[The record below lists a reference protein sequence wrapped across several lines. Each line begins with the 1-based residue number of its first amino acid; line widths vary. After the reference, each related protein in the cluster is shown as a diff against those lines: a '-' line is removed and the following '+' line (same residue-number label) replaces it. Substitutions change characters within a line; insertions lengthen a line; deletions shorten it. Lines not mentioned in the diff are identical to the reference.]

1 MINRSVKNFEIKE
14 LIATGGMA
22 AIYKAV
28 QVSLDRVVAIKILHG
43 HLAQDQNF
51 ITRFEREAKAA
62 ANLQHENIVNI
73 IDFGKA
79 EDVYFIAMEYVEG
92 RSLKDLIASIK
103 FIPLDIALT
112 IAHAIIQG
120 LDHAHKKGVVHRDI
134 KPANILISH
143 NGVAKIADF
152 GLAQAQDLTSVTL
165 TGSIVGTPAYMSP
178 EQAGGR
184 KVDIRTDIFSLG
196 VVLYEM
202 ITGIKPFAGDNYSSV
217 IHEILTVEPPKPME
231 ANPLIPDKINDTIL
245 RMLEKDIERRYQS
258 AGEIGDDI
266 TAYFKRR
273 NIEVPRKRIGE
284 FLSRPDKEFENLVA
298 ERKGKHFERALH
310 FEEQGDDKIDSA
322 IREYSKVLHLDPHD
336 AQAQKRLHTLQER
349 KKKVI
354 PKPLSVP
361 AVALKKDRPGTAAP
375 TKRKNRLPVFVIG
388 SLVII
393 VVLGL
398 AWRVIR
404 RSNMGII
411 EHGSIGTV
419 MITSTPDSAAIKVD
433 DTVIDRLTPLSI
445 DSLLIGDHTIRIT
458 KVGYQPFIQTITVRE
473 NDTVAVNAVLV
484 QAIAPER
491 YGSFSITSTPRGAL
505 VFVDGE
511 RTGKTTPCTVDQLV
525 VGSHVLR
532 LTKKDYDPIEVSR
545 EIQADQETDVSLSL
559 TKTVQGREPPLPS
572 QTSFL
577 KVTAKPWAKIYVDD
591 RYVETTPV
599 AQSIKVPAGVHTVKL
614 ENPDFEVWQQ
624 TITFKPDQ
632 THTIDVVLKK
642 EDGYL
647 KLTVKPWADVYIDG
661 RFLETTPIGAPIKL
675 PAGPHIL
682 KLINPSFEQFEQ
694 EIVILPGKM
703 LKKHI
708 ELEQK

>member
-1 MINRSVKNFEIKE
+1 MINRTVRNFEIKE

-112 IAHAIIQG
+112 IAHAILQG

-152 GLAQAQDLTSVTL
+152 GLAQAQDLTSVTI

-231 ANPLIPDKINDTIL
+231 ANPLIPDKINDIII
-245 RMLEKDIERRYQS
+245 RMLEKDIDQRYQT
-258 AGEIGDDI
+258 AGEISDDI
-266 TAYFKRR
+266 TAYCKQR
-273 NIEVPRKRIGE
+273 NIEVTRNRIGE
-284 FLSRPDKEFENLVA
+284 FLKKPDKEFENLVA
-298 ERKGKHFERALH
+298 ERKGKHFERALY
-310 FEEQGDDKIDSA
+310 FEKQGDDKIDSA
-322 IREYSKVLHLDPHD
+322 LREYSKVLHLDPRD
-336 AQAQKRLHTLQER
+336 AQAQKRLHILQEK
-349 KKKVI
+349 KKKVK
-354 PKPLSVP
+354 PKPHPAPAPPAEMKKERPGAAVP
-361 AVALKKDRPGTAAP
+361 A
-375 TKRKNRLPVFVIG
+375 KRKNRLPVYLIS
-388 SLVII
+388 SLVILI
-393 VVLGL
+393 VLGL
-398 AWRVIR
+398 AWRAIR
-404 RSNMGII
+404 RRHLRPA
-411 EHGSIGTV
+411 EHGPVGTV
-419 MITSTPDSAAIKVD
+419 MITSVPDSAGINVD
-433 DTVIDRLTPLSI
+433 DTVLDHVTPWSL
-445 DSLLIGDHTIRIT
+445 DSLSIGDHTIRIT
-458 KVGYQPFIQTITVRE
+458 MAGYQPFTQTITIKGY
-473 NDTVAVNAVLV
+473 DTVSVKAILV
-484 QAIAPER
+484 QVVTPER
-491 YGSFSITSTPRGAL
+491 YGSFSITSTPRNAV
-505 VFVDGE
+505 VFIDGE
-511 RTGKTTPCTVDQLV
+511 RTGKTTPCTIEQLA
-525 VGSHVLR
+525 VGSHTIR

-545 EIQADQETDVSLSL
+545 EVQADTKITVSLSL
-559 TKTVQGREPPLPS
+559 SKTAHGQEPPPPP

-577 KVTAKPWAKIYVDD
+577 KVTAKPWAKIYIDD
-591 RYVETTPV
+591 RY
-599 AQSIKVPAGVHTVKL
+599 I
-614 ENPDFEVWQQ
+614 
-624 TITFKPDQ
+624 
-632 THTIDVVLKK
+632 
-642 EDGYL
+642 
-647 KLTVKPWADVYIDG
+647 
-661 RFLETTPIGAPIKL
+661 
-675 PAGPHIL
+675 
-682 KLINPSFEQFEQ
+682 
-694 EIVILPGKM
+694 
-703 LKKHI
+703 
-708 ELEQK
+708 